1 MEPRLDYVTAAPE
14 AYKAMLGLKTA
25 VSRLG
30 IDHALLELIKI
41 RASQINGCAFCLDMH
56 TRDARKHGETEER
69 IYQLSAW
76 HESPAF
82 TARERAA
89 LGWTDALTL
98 IAETH
103 APDHVYDEARRHFS
117 DQELV
122 NLTLAVVTINAW
134 NRLAVGF
141 RRMPDLVPPNRS

>member
-1 MEPRLDYVTAAPE
+1 MEPRLDYVKAAPD
-14 AYKAMLGLKTA
+14 AYKAMLGLEAA
-25 VSRLG
+25 VRRLG
-30 IDHALLELIKI
+30 IDPTLLELIKI

-56 TRDARKHGETEER
+56 TRDARKQGESEER
-69 IYQLSAW
+69 IYQLGAW

-98 IAETH
+98 VAETH
-103 APDHVYDEARRHFS
+103 APDEVYGEARRHFS
-117 DQELV
+117 EKELV
-122 NLTLAVVTINAW
+122 DLTLAVVTINAW

-141 RRMPDLVPPNRS
+141 RRMPDLKPPN

>member
-1 MEPRLDYVTAAPE
+1 MEPRLDYVKAAPD
-14 AYKAMLGLKTA
+14 AYKAMLGLEAA
-25 VSRLG
+25 VRRLG
-30 IDHALLELIKI
+30 IDRTVLELIKI

-56 TRDARKHGETEER
+56 TRDARKQGETEER

-82 TARERAA
+82 TPRERAA

-98 IAETH
+98 VAETH
-103 APDHVYDEARRHFS
+103 APDDVYEEARRHFS
-117 DQELV
+117 EKELV
-122 NLTLAVVTINAW
+122 DLTLAVVTINAW

-141 RRMPDLVPPNRS
+141 RRMPDLKPPN